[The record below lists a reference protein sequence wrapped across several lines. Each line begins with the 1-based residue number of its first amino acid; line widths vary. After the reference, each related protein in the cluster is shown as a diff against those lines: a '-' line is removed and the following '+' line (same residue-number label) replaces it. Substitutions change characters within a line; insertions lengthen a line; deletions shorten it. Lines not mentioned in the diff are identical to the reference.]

1 VRLTKRSHCTLL
13 GAIAALAGLAAA
25 GAPPAPPGMPALVI
39 LVRHAEKST
48 EPRDDPALTAAGRD
62 RARALAAALANAG
75 VTAIV
80 TSDRRRTIETAAP
93 IAKARGL
100 TPVAIGRPDGSL
112 DGHVAAVVAEVLR
125 HPGGVVLVVGHTDTL
140 PAIVRALGAA
150 SIGEMSDSE
159 FGNLFLLSPGPDA
172 PRLVRTRYG
181 APDPGR

>member
-1 VRLTKRSHCTLL
+1 MLGLALL
-13 GAIAALAGLAAA
+13 AAAALA
-25 GAPPAPPGMPALVI
+25 APRAPAVAPQLPALVI

-48 EPRDDPALTAAGRD
+48 EPREDPALTEAGRE
-62 RARALAAALANAG
+62 RARALAAALADSG

-80 TSDRRRTIETAAP
+80 TSDRLRTRETAAP

-100 TPVAIGRPDGSL
+100 TPVEIGRPDGSL
-112 DGHVAAVVAEVLR
+112 EGHVAAVVAEVLR

-140 PAIVRALGAA
+140 PAIVRALGAPA
-150 SIGEMSDSE
+150 IGAMSDAE
-159 FGNLFLLSPGPDA
+159 FGSLFLLSPGPEG